1 MPLRFFGRGSAFA
14 DLHNSAFFEHNIEL
28 VIIDCPATT
37 FQIVKNM
44 NWEKYDN
51 IYILITHTHGDHAG
65 GVGMM
70 LQYVWF
76 ASGMNKRAT
85 IVAPSEEVKE
95 DLILLLNRI
104 EGCEPEWYNITTA
117 ADLEKEWLIQAVPT
131 KHTKP
136 LDGKC
141 FGYQLNVDGC
151 NVVYTG
157 DTATLE
163 PFVPMLCKGSVLYAE
178 AATFR
183 SDVHLF
189 LEDMLPIFND
199 LINND
204 ISVYLMHLDRE
215 DVVNEMIEGTL
226 IKLAPLYERSDDN
239 NG

>member
-14 DLHNSAFFEHNIEL
+14 DLHNSAFFEQNNEL

-44 NWEKYDN
+44 DWEKYDN

-95 DLILLLNRI
+95 DLVLLLNRI

-199 LINND
+199 LINNG
-204 ISVYLMHLDRE
+204 INVYLMHLDRE

-226 IKLAPLYERSDDN
+226 IKLAPLYERSEDN